1 MRREEQEER
10 GGPCRIIS
18 SLTLSLSW
26 FFANKALVTGRLVQS
41 ANFVHKHGS
50 EGANMLTKPDAFFSW
65 THSQMTLPSLLWL
78 NGARWLSAG
87 QWMMSTSDVMLLRQ
101 AHRTFGLTLPSL
113 STPWCGFRVDTQDEL
128 GSHALK
134 VEARSSNDSGEQ
146 WGEKHPSLCLA
157 PRLWGCCCR
166 S

>member
-65 THSQMTLPSLLWL
+65 THSQMTLPSLL
-78 NGARWLSAG
+78 
-87 QWMMSTSDVMLLRQ
+87 
-101 AHRTFGLTLPSL
+101 
-113 STPWCGFRVDTQDEL
+113 
-128 GSHALK
+128 
-134 VEARSSNDSGEQ
+134 
-146 WGEKHPSLCLA
+146 
-157 PRLWGCCCR
+157 
-166 S
+166 